1 MADLERNED
10 HFANIERYYKNAS
23 KLSKKDQEFCER
35 WETAFALL
43 RTQKNKVVAKKKYKA
58 VMLKRGFVL
67 SDNDVFRDFI
77 NAVNMFAPM
86 SVHTKEFIRMT
97 LTESIMARM
106 ELQHKRAIQAYEAND
121 FTNYEKMIKLI
132 QKDEEILIKTNG
144 LDTTDPDMP
153 DFSKVEMTQINV
165 NINSENS
172 KIFQR
177 ILGQGAFDMNEITD
191 ADEIE

>member
-1 MADLERNED
+1 MADLEKNED
-10 HFANIERYYKNAS
+10 HFSDIEKYYKSAG
-23 KLSKKDQEFCER
+23 KLTKKQQELCNR

-43 RTQKNKVVAKKKYKA
+43 RHQKNKVVAKKKYKA
-58 VMLKRGFVL
+58 LMLKQGIIL

-77 NAVNMFAPM
+77 NAVNLFAPM

-97 LTESIMARM
+97 LTESIMQRM
-106 ELQHKRAIQAYEAND
+106 ELQHKRAIKAYECND
-121 FTNYEKMIKLI
+121 FASYEKMIKLI

-144 LDTTDPDMP
+144 IDSTDPDMP

-165 NINSENS
+165 NIDSNNSRIFS
-172 KIFQR
+172 K
-177 ILGQGAFDMNEITD
+177 ILGQGAFDMNEIID

>member
-1 MADLERNED
+1 MADLEKNED
-10 HFANIERYYKNAS
+10 HFSEIEKYYKS
-23 KLSKKDQEFCER
+23 TGKLTKKQQELCNR

-58 VMLKRGFVL
+58 VMLKQGIIL
-67 SDNDVFRDFI
+67 SDNDVFRDFNNSI
-77 NAVNMFAPM
+77 NLFAPM
-86 SVHTKEFIRMT
+86 STLTKEFIRMT
-97 LTESIMARM
+97 LTESIMQRM
-106 ELQHKRAIQAYEAND
+106 DLQHRKAKESYETKD
-121 FTNYEKMIKLI
+121 ISTYEKMIKLI

-144 LDTTDPDMP
+144 LDSTDPDMP

-165 NINSENS
+165 NINSTDS
-172 KIFQR
+172 KMFAK